1 MMNFATMNSATKK
14 IKKDTV
20 IKYLFIL
27 SFLIVQI
34 IHFFVFYV
42 AVNVNSVLLA
52 FKTPNGEG
60 IFYNFKH
67 FFHLAST
74 NVPVF
79 SEYLPNTLKFF
90 FADWLLLIIGLTF
103 AYFIYK
109 QIRGGR
115 FFRVMFF
122 LPGIICSTVMVM
134 IYKKM
139 IAIDGPIVALMM
151 LFNKNAQPPEIL
163 SNSDYA
169 LNAIL
174 VYTLWSGFGSK
185 ILLLGGAMVRIPSD
199 VIEYGKLEGIKP
211 FREMVTIIVPM
222 IWPTISTMITLMM
235 TGLFTSSG
243 PILLFTEGSYGT
255 TTISYWIF
263 TMVYGASSGMY
274 PLASA
279 VGLFFT
285 VIGLPIVLGVKYLMN
300 KIDADVSY

>member
-1 MMNFATMNSATKK
+1 
-14 IKKDTV
+14 
-20 IKYLFIL
+20 
-27 SFLIVQI
+27 
-34 IHFFVFYV
+34 
-42 AVNVNSVLLA
+42 
-52 FKTPNGEG
+52 
-60 IFYNFKH
+60 
-67 FFHLAST
+67 
-74 NVPVF
+74 
-79 SEYLPNTLKFF
+79 
-90 FADWLLLIIGLTF
+90 
-103 AYFIYK
+103 
-109 QIRGGR
+109 
-115 FFRVMFF
+115 MFF

-174 VYTLWSGFGSK
+174 VYTLWTGFGSK

-211 FREMVTIIVPM
+211 LREMVTIIVPM

-285 VIGLPIVLGVKYLMN
+285 IIGLPVVLGVKYLMN